1 MIIRLHEM
9 SYIEITDCSV
19 SYIVVLV
26 RMDFLQKRALD
37 SPYNSIRSMG
47 LVVLY
52 LDFNDVHLH

>member
-1 MIIRLHEM
+1 MIILLLVM
-9 SYIEITDCSV
+9 SYIELKDCSL

-37 SPYNSIRSMG
+37 SPYYSIRAMG

-52 LDFNDVHLH
+52 LDLNDVHLH